1 MTVEASP
8 QMSRPATGRKARRA
22 ALPAVIILVSVAAG
36 LGLVEGLT
44 RVLLPA
50 FDPSGQF
57 DFAYRVGGLSLG
69 RPGTAA
75 RQAKNT
81 GDFDVAVRIN
91 RHGLRDTNDIATAT
105 ADDIV
110 VVGDSFAWGWGVEVR
125 DRFSENLQ
133 QLTGR
138 RTFTLAT
145 PTDIEGYAALL
156 AYARG
161 LGARIGQVVVAVC
174 MENDLKD
181 YAPSDAGVRAF
192 DFKDWLAG
200 RSAAYGLLTTVVH
213 RTPWLK
219 AVAVWLGLIVPN
231 LEGISR
237 HDEAPEIVETS
248 ADRLQDIARR
258 HRLLVVV
265 IPSRALWTGDN
276 RAVEDRVHRAFVTA
290 LQHRGID
297 VLDLRPAFEAQGTPL
312 AYHFAN
318 DGHWNAK
325 GHRLAADTTGRRLE
339 R

>member
-8 QMSRPATGRKARRA
+8 QMSRPAAGRKAGRG
-22 ALPAVIILVSVAAG
+22 ALTAVIILASVAAG

-44 RVLLPA
+44 RLLMPA

-57 DFAYRVGGLSLG
+57 DFAYRVGALDLG

-75 RQAKNT
+75 RQTKNA

-91 RHGLRDTNDIATAT
+91 RHGLRDDNDIATAT

-110 VVGDSFAWGWGVEVR
+110 VVGDSFAWGWGVDIR
-125 DRFSENLQ
+125 DRFSEHLQ
-133 QLTGR
+133 RLTGR

-156 AYARG
+156 AYARA
-161 LGARIGQVVVAVC
+161 LGAQIGQVAIAVC

-181 YAPSDAGVRAF
+181 YAPAGDTIRTF
-192 DFKDWLAG
+192 DLKDWLAG
-200 RSAAYGLLTTVVH
+200 RSAAYRLLTTVVH

-219 AVAVWLGLIVPN
+219 AGAVRLGLIVPN
-231 LEGISR
+231 LEGIS
-237 HDEAPEIVETS
+237 HHEEMPGIVEAS
-248 ADRLQDIARR
+248 AGRLQEIARQYR
-258 HRLLVVV
+258 TLVVV
-265 IPSRALWTGDN
+265 IPSRALWVGDN
-276 RAVEDRVHRAFVTA
+276 RAIEDRIHRDFVAA
-290 LQHRGID
+290 LHRRGID
-297 VLDLRPAFEAQGTPL
+297 ALDLRPAFEAQGAPL

-318 DGHWNAK
+318 DGHWNPK
-325 GHRLAADTTGRRLE
+325 GHRLAAETTGRRLE